1 MTSFVTGA
9 SGFIGLNIVES
20 LLNQGEKVVLFS
32 RRSIIPNKNN
42 FFLPPAYE
50 FFSRL
55 PGEMHVETGSIT
67 DQKLLETLIKKYR
80 PDFIIHGAAI
90 TPGTTREK
98 EQMKLTA
105 EVNFMGTLAILEAAR
120 KHPPKRFVHLSSGS
134 VYGLNSFAANELEE
148 KKVLPIPDGIYSITK
163 HAAERLALRYKAIY
177 DMDVVVA
184 RLGTVFGPWEWD
196 TGIRASLSTIL
207 QITECAFNG
216 IPAIMPNVEGKK
228 DWIYSRDIT
237 EAINALMKTTL
248 LPHEIYNV
256 GPGKMWALDDW
267 CKKLANHFSDFK
279 WIKSDN
285 LQDVNCSYGTADRAP
300 FSIHLLEKDTGF
312 RARYELD
319 QAFED
324 YMEWIK
330 YVRFFERGK

>member
-1 MTSFVTGA
+1 MTTFVSGA
-9 SGFIGLNIVES
+9 TGFIGLNIIES
-20 LLNQGEKVVLFS
+20 LLKQGDRVVLFS
-32 RRSIIPNKNN
+32 RRSIIPNNN
-42 FFLPPAYE
+42 RFFLPPAYE
-50 FFSRL
+50 VFSHL
-55 PGEMHVETGSIT
+55 PGEMHIETGSIT
-67 DQKLLETLIKKYR
+67 DQNFLETLIKKYS

-90 TPGTTREK
+90 TPGATREK

-120 KHPPKRFVHLSSGS
+120 KHPPKRFVQLSSGS
-134 VYGLNSFAANELEE
+134 VYGLNSFAAKELDEQ
-148 KKVLPIPDGIYSITK
+148 KVLPIPDGIYSITK

-207 QITECAFNG
+207 QITKCAFKG
-216 IPAIMPNVEGKK
+216 IPVVMPNVEGKK

-237 EAINALMKTTL
+237 SAINALMNTTL

-256 GPGKMWALDDW
+256 GPGKMWTLNDW
-267 CKKLANHFSDFK
+267 CKKLESSFSDFK
-279 WIKSDN
+279 WRKSDD
-285 LQDVNCSYGTADRAP
+285 LQEVNCFYETADRAP
-300 FSIHLLEKDTGF
+300 FGIHLLEKDTGF
-312 RARYELD
+312 RAQYELD
-319 QAFED
+319 EAFED

-330 YVRFFERGK
+330 SVRFFERGE